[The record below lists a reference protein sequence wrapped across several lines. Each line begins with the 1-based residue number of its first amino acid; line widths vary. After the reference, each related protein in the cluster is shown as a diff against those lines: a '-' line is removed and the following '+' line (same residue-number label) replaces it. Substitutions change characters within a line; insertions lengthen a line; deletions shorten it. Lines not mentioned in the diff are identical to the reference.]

1 MTHKQTRTT
10 RGQIS
15 SMIEQT
21 STLSTIKVLLNDLSI
36 ISFTKRSLK
45 SLNSFPF
52 K

>member
-1 MTHKQTRTT
+1 MTNKQTRTT

-21 STLSTIKVLLNDLSI
+21 STNSTIKVLLNDLSR

-45 SLNSFPF
+45 SLNSLPF